1 MDGGVPERVAVGRR
15 GGGGRVVQVLVRRT
29 RLRRSVQHQPHHQVV
44 RRTVFRTKVVGGKFK
59 PGALI
64 KMPKILK
71 NKAHAFFAP
80 SPL

>member
-44 RRTVFRTKVVGGKFK
+44 RRTVFRTRLWAANSNRGHLPQDRIICIFLYLV
-59 PGALI
+59 
-64 KMPKILK
+64 
-71 NKAHAFFAP
+71 
-80 SPL
+80 